1 MKSHLQL
8 ILYPNIEKKMGVTE
22 HSEELLPFE
31 KEYIFGLFLN
41 LRARAFLSLTCA
53 HGVIL
58 SQIRLKICNFTKQ
71 STRISI
77 NAKKNEN
84 LSILSAARVDD
95 AHSRKILK
103 CLK

>member
-31 KEYIFGLFLN
+31 KEYIFGPFLN

-58 SQIRLKICNFTKQ
+58 SQIRLKICNFTNQ
-71 STRISI
+71 STRIPM
-77 NAKKNEN
+77 NAKKMKIYNFYV
-84 LSILSAARVDD
+84 LRASMTRART
-95 AHSRKILK
+95 RTRGKF
-103 CLK
+103 